1 MTKLSKRLNALALF
15 VSKDDSVVDVG
26 CDHGYLSIY
35 LKENKLVKNVIASD
49 INKNALNNA
58 INNINKKKLNIK
70 TILSDGLENIN
81 LKNINTLIISGMGTN
96 TILHIL
102 SDNTKLNK
110 INKLIIQSNNDYDIL
125 RKELNNK
132 GYYLDKEEY
141 TFDKN
146 KWYVTC
152 LFIKSYKKNTKEEI
166 EYGYLNNKDYNEY
179 LLKKEK
185 QIYKKI
191 PFTQIVLKIKKIYKL
206 NKLKRYM
213 LKVQN

>member
-152 LFIKSYKKNTKEEI
+152 LFIKSDKKNTKEEI
-166 EYGYLNNKDYNEY
+166 DYGYLNNKDYNEY
-179 LLKKEK
+179 LLKKQK

>member
-152 LFIKSYKKNTKEEI
+152 LFIKSDKKNTKEEI
-166 EYGYLNNKDYNEY
+166 DYGYLNNKDYNEY

-191 PFTQIVLKIKKIYKL
+191 PFTQIALKIKKKYKL

>member
-1 MTKLSKRLNALALF
+1 MTKLSKRLNALVLF
-15 VSKDDSVVDVG
+15 VSKNDSVVDVG

-35 LKENKLVKNVIASD
+35 LRENNLVKNVIASD
-49 INKNALNNA
+49 INKNALNSA
-58 INNINKKKLNIK
+58 INNINKKKLDIK

-102 SDNTKLNK
+102 KDNTKLDK
-110 INKLIIQSNNDYDIL
+110 IHKLIIQSNNDYNIL

-146 KWYVTC
+146 KWYITC
-152 LFIKSYKKNTKEEI
+152 LFIKSKKRNTKEEI
-166 EYGYLNNKDYNEY
+166 EYGYLNNKDYNKY
-179 LLKKEK
+179 LLNKEK

-191 PFTQIVLKIKKIYKL
+191 PFTQLKIKLLKLRKII
-206 NKLKRYM
+206 KLK
-213 LKVQN
+213 KIVKND

>member
-1 MTKLSKRLNALALF
+1 MTKLSKRLNALVLF
-15 VSKDDSVVDVG
+15 VSKNDSVVDVG

-35 LKENKLVKNVIASD
+35 LRENNLVKNVIASD

-102 SDNTKLNK
+102 KDNTKLDK
-110 INKLIIQSNNDYDIL
+110 IHKLIIQSNNDYNIL

-146 KWYVTC
+146 KWYITC
-152 LFIKSYKKNTKEEI
+152 LFIKSKKRNTKEEI
-166 EYGYLNNKDYNEY
+166 EYGYLNNKDYNKY
-179 LLKKEK
+179 LLNKEK

-191 PFTQIVLKIKKIYKL
+191 PFTQLKIKLLKLRKII
-206 NKLKRYM
+206 KLK
-213 LKVQN
+213 KIVKND

>member
-152 LFIKSYKKNTKEEI
+152 LFIKSDKKNTKEEI
-166 EYGYLNNKDYNEY
+166 DYGYLNNKDYNEY
-179 LLKKEK
+179 LLEKEK

-191 PFTQIVLKIKKIYKL
+191 PFTQIKIKLLKLKKIVKL
-206 NKLKRYM
+206 NKIVK
-213 LKVQN
+213 K

>member
-152 LFIKSYKKNTKEEI
+152 LFIKSDKKNTKEEI

-179 LLKKEK
+179 LLKKQK

-191 PFTQIVLKIKKIYKL
+191 PFTQIALKIKKIYKL

>member
-1 MTKLSKRLNALALF
+1 MTKLSKRLNALVLF
-15 VSKDDSVVDVG
+15 VSKNDSVVDVG

-35 LKENKLVKNVIASD
+35 LKENNLVKNVIASD
-49 INKNALNNA
+49 INKNALNSA
-58 INNINKKKLNIK
+58 INNINKKKLDIK

-102 SDNTKLNK
+102 KDNTKLDK
-110 INKLIIQSNNDYDIL
+110 IHKLIIQSNNDYNIL
-125 RKELNNK
+125 RKELNIK

-146 KWYVTC
+146 KWYITC
-152 LFIKSYKKNTKEEI
+152 LFIKSKKRNTKEEI
-166 EYGYLNNKDYNEY
+166 EYGYLNNKDYNKY
-179 LLKKEK
+179 LLNKEK

-191 PFTQIVLKIKKIYKL
+191 PFTQLKIKLLKLRKII
-206 NKLKRYM
+206 KLK
-213 LKVQN
+213 KIVKND